1 MKVRVELA
9 EGRSL
14 PVVLPNLAPGPPAE
28 VEVGAG
34 RLTAALIL
42 ANGQELILDV
52 NGRRYVFLVE
62 KNEGGTIRLLH
73 QNRRY
78 LLQVES
84 EIDELRR
91 QAAPF
96 KGGSQPVILYS
107 MLPGV
112 VRQVYLQP
120 GSEVEPGTAILT
132 LEAMKMENEIRSEVA
147 GRLEEVHV
155 KPGQVVAA
163 REPLATIIPEN

>member
-1 MKVRVELA
+1 MKVRVALA
-9 EGRSL
+9 EGRSV
-14 PVVLPNLAPGPPAE
+14 PVVLPHLTPGLPAE

-34 RLTAALIL
+34 RFTAVLIS
-42 ANGQELILDV
+42 ANGQEMVFDV
-52 NGRRYVFLVE
+52 NGRRFVFLVE
-62 KNEGGTIRLLH
+62 KIEGGFIRLLY

-78 LLQVES
+78 PLRVET
-84 EIDELRR
+84 EIDQRRR
-91 QAAPF
+91 QAAPLQ
-96 KGGSQPVILYS
+96 GGGQPVILFS

-120 GSEVEPGTAILT
+120 GSQVEPGTAILT

-163 REPLATIIPEN
+163 REPLATIVPEN